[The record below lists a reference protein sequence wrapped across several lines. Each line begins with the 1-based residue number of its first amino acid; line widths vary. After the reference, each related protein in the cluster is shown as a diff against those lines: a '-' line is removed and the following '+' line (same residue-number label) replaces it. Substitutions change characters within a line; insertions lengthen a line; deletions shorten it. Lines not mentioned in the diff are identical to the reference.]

1 MRMSIEEAFVGGNT
15 DPRNE
20 SILKIF
26 NLIKIG
32 ERAGTGIQT
41 ILHAAKIN
49 GFKTPI
55 MEETFKRDRT
65 TLTIFLEPINL
76 NRINNK
82 KTDTLDSKDEDALS
96 IDEEN
101 TLKYLRSDQALSR

>member
-1 MRMSIEEAFVGGNT
+1 MSIEEAFVGGNT